1 MNRSSTVDSYIA
13 SFDESTQAILKK
25 IRALIT
31 DFSPEASESISYGMP
46 SYKLGKYPLIY
57 FAGFKN
63 HIGVY
68 PALTGDKEFDA
79 IAKKFR
85 TGKGTLQFPLNK
97 EIPYDLILKFA
108 QSRFK
113 NR

>member
-1 MNRSSTVDSYIA
+1 MNKSETVDSYIA
-13 SFDESTQAILKK
+13 SFDESTQVILKK
-25 IRALIT
+25 IRALIREFAPDAT
-31 DFSPEASESISYGMP
+31 ESISYGMP
-46 SYKLGKYPLIY
+46 AYKLGKYPLFY

-79 IAKKFR
+79 IAQQYR

-97 EIPYDLILKFA
+97 PIPYDVILMFA
-108 QSRFK
+108 K
-113 NR
+113 NRMKNR